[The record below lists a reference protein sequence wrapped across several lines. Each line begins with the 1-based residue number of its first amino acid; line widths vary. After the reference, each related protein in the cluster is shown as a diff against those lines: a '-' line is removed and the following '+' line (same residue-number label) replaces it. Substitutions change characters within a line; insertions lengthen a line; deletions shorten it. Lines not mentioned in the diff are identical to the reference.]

1 MTMKT
6 IDMIDERI
14 GDFDETRE
22 TVSYDLSNSRLGIGV
37 IMAMAGLVGI
47 WGVTCII
54 NGLATAASV
63 SEISRGFITAVTGI

>member
-1 MTMKT
+1 MKT
-6 IDMIDERI
+6 IEMIDTNINGYE
-14 GDFDETRE
+14 ETRE

-63 SEISRGFITAVTGI
+63 SEISCGFITAVTGI

>member
-1 MTMKT
+1 MKT
-6 IDMIDERI
+6 IEMIDTNINGYE
-14 GDFDETRE
+14 ETRE
-22 TVSYDLSNSRLGIGV
+22 TVSFDLSNSRLGIGV